1 MTIVAVLAFGTLG
14 AAALLCLTRLALGP
28 TLPDRIVASETLLAV
43 VVAGLGGYV
52 AVERDTTV
60 LPLLVVVS
68 LLGFVGAVSVA
79 RYVGGMLS
87 QRSADR
93 PGRQP

>member
-1 MTIVAVLAFGTLG
+1 VTVVAVLVFGALG

-28 TLPDRIVASETLLAV
+28 TLADRIVASETLLAV

-52 AVERDTTV
+52 ALERDTTV

-68 LLGFVGAVSVA
+68 LLGFVGAVAVA

-87 QRSADR
+87 QRSADS
-93 PGRQP
+93 PGGRS